1 MTTFENQKG
10 ETLVVRTEFT
20 HSFKGKGGWDINC
33 QATYA
38 GHNKTFKT
46 YTTDTKF
53 IDIIND
59 MKGGAYS
66 WLDVQNTYFNEFIDT
81 FKERIVE
88 WGEEIEANKEI

>member
-1 MTTFENQKG
+1 
-10 ETLVVRTEFT
+10 
-20 HSFKGKGGWDINC
+20 
-33 QATYA
+33 
-38 GHNKTFKT
+38 
-46 YTTDTKF
+46 
-53 IDIIND
+53 